1 MERPTLVEPEF
12 LNSLYRNK
20 PLINIRDLDI
30 EIPNVTEGILKTK
43 KDRSMLFNWI
53 VLLFIIFII
62 YLLYLRFKNSDPEPN
77 LDNLPPSIRNNK
89 YHKGILKKKKIENQN
104 NTYESLYVPN
114 SKLNY
119 ENGIYYND
127 VVSF

>member
-12 LNSLYRNK
+12 LNSLYNKK
-20 PLINIRDLDI
+20 PLIAIKDLDL
-30 EIPNVTEGILKTK
+30 EVPNVTEGILKTK
-43 KDRSMLFNWI
+43 KSRSMLFNWL

-62 YLLYLRFKNSDPEPN
+62 YLLYIRFKNSEPDPN

-89 YHKGILKKKKIENQN
+89 YHKSILKKPKRIKSKKE
-104 NTYESLYVPN
+104 YEALYVPN
-114 SKLNY
+114 SNLNY